1 MNTSWHSYAFT
12 RVYLFP
18 GFIDRSGE
26 RVAPTRWY
34 FWGEYEAGVKDGANV
49 VLVFWQFS
57 LGGSG
62 VRDLWVRCVVE
73 HRFAVG
79 GLLLRERSLLSTP

>member
-1 MNTSWHSYAFT
+1 MSVLWHSYASA

-18 GFIDRSGE
+18 GLIDRSGE
-26 RVAPTRWY
+26 RVMPVRWY
-34 FWGEYEAGVKDGANV
+34 FWGEYEVGVKDGADANV

-73 HRFAVG
+73 RRLASGV
-79 GLLLRERSLLSTP
+79 LLLRERGLWA